1 VVQALHG
8 REQTGGAGALAS
20 ADPGPAEHLA
30 SPPAHALFGER
41 YSIEKEIGRG
51 GMGRVFAALDL
62 RLGRKVAVKVLAP
75 GAHGDEQLR
84 RFQIEARA
92 AASLQQPNILDVYD
106 VGVDAGEPYI
116 VSELLEGRTLR
127 ERLSDGPLP
136 PAEALRYARQFA
148 AGLAAA
154 HANGV
159 VHRDLKPE
167 NLFITRD
174 ERLKILDFGIAKLL
188 PSTAPG
194 RAGQGPPTESGAIVG
209 TTAYM
214 SPEQVR
220 GASVDPRSD
229 VFSFGAILH
238 EMLAGGPAFAAGSA
252 VETGYAVLSSP
263 AASLPGTV
271 PRDLAR
277 IVSRCLEKDPADR
290 YEDAAALAKELERAS
305 ASGPAR
311 RPWRTP
317 RTIPWAVAS
326 AAAATVLVL
335 YWPRPHPAAIAAD
348 RQLAVLPFRSVGG
361 GAPQDAFAAGL
372 SEILTNKL
380 RQIEQFQGTLAVVS
394 AGEVL
399 KENVGG
405 ARAAREAFGA
415 TIVLGGSVHWSD
427 TTALVALDLVETRN
441 QLILAARDVEV
452 PKDQLANLQ
461 TLLVQKAAEMLDLQL
476 QPGARR
482 ALGGDAT
489 SAAAAYEFYLQGR
502 GYLQRYDRVENLE
515 SAVGVFDQAIAI
527 DGAYALAHAGKA
539 EALLRLFQIG
549 RDPAVIARAGESAR
563 RAVELNGQ
571 LAPVH
576 LTMGL
581 VQLARGRHVDAIAS
595 LNRALELEPRNADA
609 LRELAN
615 AYDDAGRAAEAEAT
629 YRRAIE
635 LRQNSWAA
643 YKDLGVF
650 LNQRGRLAEAVTSF
664 ERVVALT
671 PDNYSGYSNLG
682 GIYLRLGRVEDAE
695 RTLRKSLDLRPTGG
709 AYSNLGTVAYLQ
721 ARYAEASELYRK
733 ATELNPVDDRLW
745 GALADSYRW
754 TPGREAEAVAAFRR
768 ALSITDQQSSVDPD
782 SAQLRSRRAQY
793 WAALGDHERAQ
804 KEIGQALRDAPANG
818 QVLFRAA
825 IVHEQAGRRNEALR
839 ELKAAIGAGFSI
851 KQIVSAPPLRAL
863 REDPEIAEII
873 AGRTVSQPAPRR

>member
-1 VVQALHG
+1 MVQALHG
-8 REQTGGAGALAS
+8 QEQTGGAGALAT
-20 ADPGPAEHLA
+20 ADPGPAEHLEV
-30 SPPAHALFGER
+30 PPAHSLFGDR

-84 RFQIEARA
+84 RFQVEAR
-92 AASLQQPNILDVYD
+92 
-106 VGVDAGEPYI
+106 GEPYI

-127 ERLSDGPLP
+127 ERLSAGPLP
-136 PAEALRYARQFA
+136 PAEALRCARQLA

-188 PSTAPG
+188 RSTAPG
-194 RAGQGPPTESGAIVG
+194 RAGQGSPTESGAIVG

-238 EMLAGGPAFAAGSA
+238 EMLAGGPAFAGGSA

-263 AASLPGTV
+263 PASLPGTV

-277 IVSRCLEKDPADR
+277 IVSRCLAKDPADR
-290 YEDAAALAKELERAS
+290 YEDAAALAKDLERVSAS
-305 ASGPAR
+305 ATAG

-317 RTIPWAVAS
+317 RAIPWAIAS
-326 AAAATVLVL
+326 AMAAAVLVL
-335 YWPRPHPAAIAAD
+335 YWPRPPPAAMAAD

-380 RQIEQFQGTLAVVS
+380 RQVEQFQGTLAVVS

-399 KENVGG
+399 KENVRG

-441 QLILAARDVEV
+441 QLVLAARDVEV

-461 TLLVQKAAEMLDLQL
+461 TLLVQRAAEMLDVQV

-502 GYLQRYDRVENLE
+502 GYLQRYDRIENIE

-595 LNRALELEPRNADA
+595 LNRTLELEPRNGDA

-615 AYDDAGRAAEAEAT
+615 AYDAAGRPAEAEAT

-643 YKDLGVF
+643 YKDLAVF
-650 LNQRGRLAEAVTSF
+650 LNQRGRLAEAVPYF

-671 PDNYSGYSNLG
+671 PDSYSGYNNLG
-682 GIYLRLGRVEDAE
+682 GIYLRLGRVDDAE
-695 RTLRKSLDLRPTGG
+695 RMLRKSLSLRPTAI
-709 AYSNLGTVAYLQ
+709 AYYNLGSLAYYM
-721 ARYAEASELYRK
+721 RHDYAQASEMYRK
-733 ATELNPVDDRLW
+733 ATELNANDDRLW

-754 TPGREAEAVAAFRR
+754 IAGRQAEAPAAFRR
-768 ALSITDQQSSVDPD
+768 ALALTDQQGSVDPAD
-782 SAQLRSRRAQY
+782 AQLRSRRALYFSALSEHGRAEQEI
-793 WAALGDHERAQ
+793 AQALGASP
-804 KEIGQALRDAPANG
+804 GNG

-825 IVHEQAGRRNEALR
+825 IVHEQAGRREPALR
-839 ELKAAIGAGFSI
+839 ALESALRAGFSLNE
-851 KQIVSAPPLRAL
+851 IVNAPPLRAL
-863 REDPEIAEII
+863 REDPAGARLISERAE
-873 AGRTVSQPAPRR
+873 ARPAK

>member
-8 REQTGGAGALAS
+8 PEQAGGAGALAI
-20 ADPGPAEHLA
+20 ADACPAEQLEA
-30 SPPAHALFGER
+30 PPAHALFGER

-75 GAHGDEQLR
+75 GVHGDEQLR
-84 RFQIEARA
+84 RFQAEARA
-92 AASLQQPNILDVYD
+92 AASLQQDNILDVYD

-116 VSELLEGRTLR
+116 VSELLEGTTLR
-127 ERLSDGPLP
+127 ERLSAGPLA
-136 PAEALRYARQFA
+136 PAEALRCARQLA

-154 HANGV
+154 HASGV

-174 ERLKILDFGIAKLL
+174 DRLKILDFGIAKLL
-188 PSTAPG
+188 PSGAPG
-194 RAGQGPPTESGAIVG
+194 LPAQSSSTASGAIVG

-220 GASVDPRSD
+220 GAPVDHRSD
-229 VFSFGAILH
+229 LFSFGAILH
-238 EMLAGGPAFAAGSA
+238 EMLSGAPAFGGGSA
-252 VETGYAVLSSP
+252 VETGYAVLSSAAP
-263 AASLPGTV
+263 ALPRSV
-271 PRDLAR
+271 PRELAS
-277 IVSRCLEKDPADR
+277 IVARCLEKDPAAR
-290 YEDAAALAKELERAS
+290 YGDAASLAKDLDGASAAGPAVRRWHTPRALPWVVACAALA
-305 ASGPAR
+305 
-311 RPWRTP
+311 
-317 RTIPWAVAS
+317 AVFA
-326 AAAATVLVL
+326 L
-335 YWPRPHPAAIAAD
+335 YWPRRPVAMAAD

-372 SEILTNKL
+372 SELLTNKL

-394 AGEVL
+394 ATEVV
-399 KENVGG
+399 KEKVSG
-405 ARAAREAFGA
+405 ARGARDAFGA

-427 TTALVALDLVETRN
+427 TTALVALDLVETSN
-441 QLILAARDVEV
+441 QLVLAARDVEV
-452 PKDQLANLQ
+452 PKDQLSNLQ
-461 TLLVQKAAEMLDLQL
+461 TLLVQRAAEMLDLQL

-515 SAVGVFDQAIAI
+515 NAVRVFDQAIGI
-527 DGAYALAHAGKA
+527 DGTYALAQAGKA
-539 EALLRLFQIG
+539 EALLRLFQIT
-549 RDPAVIARAGESAR
+549 RDPGTIGRAADSAR

-576 LTMGL
+576 VTLGL
-581 VQLARGRHVDAIAS
+581 VQTARGRHADAIGS
-595 LNRALELEPRNADA
+595 LQQAVALEPRNGDA

-615 AYDDAGRAAEAEAT
+615 AYEAGGRYAEAEAT
-629 YRRAIE
+629 FRRAIE

-650 LNQRGRLAEAVTSF
+650 LNQRGRLAEAVPSL

-671 PDNYSGYSNLG
+671 PDSYSGYNNLG
-682 GIYLRLGRVEDAE
+682 GIYLRLGRTDEAE
-695 RTLRKSLDLRPTGG
+695 RMLRKSLSLRPTAN
-709 AYSNLGTVAYLQ
+709 AYYNLGSLAYYM
-721 ARYAEASELYRK
+721 RHDYGSASKMYLK
-733 ATELNPVDDRLW
+733 AIELNATDDRLW

-754 TPGREAEAVAAFRR
+754 IPGRTAEALAAFRR
-768 ALSITDQQSSVDPD
+768 ALSLTDQQVSVDPAE
-782 SAQLRSRRAQY
+782 AQLRSRRALY
-793 WAALGDHERAQ
+793 WSAVGEHARARQEIARALG
-804 KEIGQALRDAPANG
+804 LAPGNG

-825 IVHEQAGRRNEALR
+825 IVHEQAGRRDEALR
-839 ELKAAIGAGFSI
+839 ALESALRAGFSLNE
-851 KQIVSAPPLRAL
+851 IVNAPPLRAL
-863 REDPEIAEII
+863 REDPAGARLIAEHS
-873 AGRTVSQPAPRR
+873 AGLAAPRQ